1 MLMPHTQHGSV
12 HHALSTINLPRVHLG
27 HVANVYYC
35 ILTTC
40 GWDANMKAGIIFQRG
55 ALWIGVHYSD
65 CEHRYCINLIPFLT
79 LWIAAPCGRGP
90 KKQSL
95 ITWGE

>member
-1 MLMPHTQHGSV
+1 MMHMKHGRM
-12 HHALSTINLPRVHLG
+12 HNDRSTLYCPRVCIG
-27 HVANVYYC
+27 YAANDPYYY
-35 ILTTC
+35 
-40 GWDANMKAGIIFQRG
+40 DARHQWRYIVKAGIIFQRG

>member
-1 MLMPHTQHGSV
+1 MMHGSA
-12 HHALSTINLPRVHLG
+12 HNDRSTINYPCVCIG
-27 HVANVYYC
+27 YDANDYYC

-40 GWDANMKAGIIFQRG
+40 RWDTNMKAGIIFQRG

-65 CEHRYCINLIPFLT
+65 CEHRYCINLVPFLT
-79 LWIAAPCGRGP
+79 FWIAATSGRGP

-95 ITWGE
+95 ITWG